1 MNVYFACSITGGRQD
16 ELVYQKLV
24 AALESDGHL
33 VPTALLASP
42 DVMPLEG
49 VVPAEDVYA
58 RDVRWITECDFLLA
72 EVSTPSHGVGYEIG
86 YALSLG
92 KRVLCLYRNGRKVSK
107 MILGNPHSKLS
118 VQSYEDPDQAVQL
131 LTAYLENLHRARGR
145 MKRGVLAG
153 IGAYT
158 LWGLFPIYWRLLE
171 QVPAIEILAHRIIW
185 SFGFV
190 ILILVLRSEWRW
202 TKDVLHNR
210 RTLLVYTL
218 AAVLLSINWFTY
230 IWAVN
235 AGFVVEASLGYFIN
249 PLVNFLLGV
258 IFFGEKLRRG
268 QLAAVLLAVLGV
280 VYLTVSYGSLPWIAL
295 VLAFTFGMYGLI
307 KKTASLESL
316 HGFSLETAVLF
327 LPALGFL
334 LYRNANGVGAF
345 MHQEVS
351 TTLLLVLAG
360 PVTSIPL
367 LLFGFAARTHPPFHA
382 WFYPIYRPQPA
393 VYVGRICVS

>member
-1 MNVYFACSITGGRQD
+1 
-16 ELVYQKLV
+16 
-24 AALESDGHL
+24 
-33 VPTALLASP
+33 
-42 DVMPLEG
+42 
-49 VVPAEDVYA
+49 
-58 RDVRWITECDFLLA
+58 
-72 EVSTPSHGVGYEIG
+72 
-86 YALSLG
+86 
-92 KRVLCLYRNGRKVSK
+92 
-107 MILGNPHSKLS
+107 
-118 VQSYEDPDQAVQL
+118 
-131 LTAYLENLHRARGR
+131 

-190 ILILVLRSEWRW
+190 VLILVVRSDWRW

-210 RTLLVYTL
+210 RTLLIYTL
-218 AAVLLSINWFTY
+218 AAILLSINWFTY

-235 AGFVVEASLGYFIN
+235 AGYVVEASLGYFIN
-249 PLVNFLLGV
+249 PLVNFMLGV

-268 QLAAVLLAVLGV
+268 QVVAVLLAVLGV

-334 LYRNANGVGAF
+334 LYRGANGGGAF
-345 MHQEVS
+345 MHQEAS
-351 TTLLLVLAG
+351 TTLLLILAG

-367 LLFGFAARTHPPFHA
+367 LLFGFAARTIPLSMLGFVQYITPSLQFMLGVFVYHEPFPLSRLVGFSMIWLA
-382 WFYPIYRPQPA
+382 LF
-393 VYVGRICVS
+393 VYSVEGVRYNRKQKVDLSLVEPL